1 MGKFN
6 FREAYERVDAIKGR
20 LNEMA
25 KNLESDKEREAFTP
39 AEQGEQKTLYRELDI
54 LEMKIKA
61 NTPTFEVN
69 RREDLLEINRQIREC
84 VKSGQRFELKVA
96 RSVAADFGGNASGYA
111 DPTAGTLPATVTM
124 GDIVEPLYAQ
134 TLLAVIG
141 APLLTGL
148 KGNYTWPIV
157 ETFEATIS
165 DEAVKLGDTKIPVSK
180 LTAKPERI
188 GVAVPITRE
197 ALNETDDLL
206 LTICTKYLP
215 VAAAALLNK
224 IMFSST
230 KVNGATSLVGPF
242 VNLKAARK
250 KTYAGDAPELKDLL
264 ALKSLVLGA
273 NIVPEGLCYV
283 MTETT
288 KAYLEATPKWDGASV
303 AVVDENGKINGV
315 PVFCSSYVNEGD
327 VLFGS
332 FKYAPVGL
340 FGDLNIIVDPYTQA
354 RKNAIDFVLNAD
366 YAISVLRE
374 EAFAMLSKAG
384 A

>member
-6 FREAYERVDAIKGR
+6 FRETCERIEAIKGR

-25 KNLESDKEREAFTP
+25 ENLESDKTRESFTP
-39 AEQGEQKTLYRELDI
+39 AEQSEQKALYRELDI
-54 LEMKIKA
+54 LGMKLKA
-61 NTPTFEVN
+61 NTTTVEVN
-69 RREDLLEINRQIREC
+69 RREDIAEADKQIREC
-84 VKSGQRFELKVA
+84 IASGKRFELKIA
-96 RSVAADFGGNASGYA
+96 RDFAGNTSGYS
-111 DPTAGTLPATVTM
+111 DPASSTLPSPVTM
-124 GDIVEPLYAQ
+124 GDIVKPLYAK
-134 TLLAVIG
+134 TILPSIG

-157 ETFEATIS
+157 EAFEATVNG
-165 DEAVKLGDTKIPVSK
+165 EAVELGDTKIPVSK

-197 ALNETDDLL
+197 ALNETDNLL
-206 LTICTKYLP
+206 QTICTEYLP
-215 VAAAALLNK
+215 VAAAALINR
-224 IMFSST
+224 IMFSSA
-230 KVNGATSLVGPF
+230 KVDNATNLVGPF
-242 VNLKAARK
+242 VNIKAARK
-250 KTYAGDAPELKDLL
+250 KTYATDAPALTDLL
-264 ALKSLVLGA
+264 SLKSLVLGA
-273 NIVPEGLCYV
+273 NIEPEGLCYV

-288 KAYLEATPKWDGASV
+288 KSLLEATPKWDGASV
-303 AVVDENGKINGV
+303 AVVDDNGKINGV
-315 PVFCSSYVNEGD
+315 PVFCSSYVKEGD

-340 FGDLNIIVDPYTQA
+340 FGDLNIIVDPYSQS
-354 RKNAIDFVLNAD
+354 RKNVIDFVLNAD